1 MRTEK
6 VIVEKY
12 NDRWVNELI
21 RRWSKWKK
29 RLIAIILTLI
39 ICIWIVVD
47 NIVNKMF
54 FTYSSLIF
62 IILAAVNIFNLVC
75 DIKKQLKIQ
84 TNNFK
89 TTYLNIFYFVDSN
102 V

>member
-1 MRTEK
+1 
-6 VIVEKY
+6 
-12 NDRWVNELI
+12 
-21 RRWSKWKK
+21 
-29 RLIAIILTLI
+29 
-39 ICIWIVVD
+39 
-47 NIVNKMF
+47 MF